1 MGSDPYLAD
10 LQLTSVDLEAQTIDV
25 LSINSAG
32 SQTNPVSEMQM
43 KVVLVMACIFL
54 SASLCQ
60 GDCVKNARGKTVCSD
75 GKSAAAYNPNTGK
88 GATANKNSNGVT
100 NTQTTNGGKSTTKN
114 GKGVATGPNGTTCA
128 KGYNNAG
135 CTPPK

>member
-1 MGSDPYLAD
+1 
-10 LQLTSVDLEAQTIDV
+10 
-25 LSINSAG
+25 
-32 SQTNPVSEMQM
+32 MQM
-43 KVVLVMACIFL
+43 KSLLTIACLFLVTSFSQAN
-54 SASLCQ
+54 
-60 GDCVKNARGKTVCSD
+60 CVKNARGRTVCSD
-75 GKSAAAYNPNTGK
+75 GQSAAAYNPNTGK

-135 CTPPK
+135 CTPK